1 MSLPL
6 TFDLHGTL
14 LKGAIGDIFASNGI
28 PLTIRL
34 AGTMAY
40 TPPREISCPIPL
52 NFGLNGSLSY
62 GIEGSMAFTLPML
75 TVRFDSI
82 LSAEGSLQ
90 ITLPMLTVN
99 FSAHDSIEGALS
111 FTIPKQSV
119 KFTGWQEIEGALNVI
134 LPIQGVKLAGFVNEN
149 GVLNVTIPMLRFTG
163 TAEGSNEGVLSFTIP
178 SYRIS
183 FDGYSSTEGDLH
195 VTIPMLL
202 FHAEQSIGSDD
213 YLTMVMNTKNKAL
226 TLFNNYLFNSLCAF
240 NGKHFGATD
249 TGIFDLDAGT
259 KDNGVPIEWN
269 FKTGYL
275 DLEQKRKK
283 KLVQAWTSYKT
294 DGDIKFTLV
303 QPDGGQYEYI
313 LQGIDTT
320 ETGLRVKFGKG
331 IRTKYVALNVSNID
345 GSSIDLD
352 ELKLHLATS
361 NFVKVR

>member
-6 TFDLHGTL
+6 TFGLHGTL

-34 AGTMAY
+34 SGTMEY

-52 NFGLNGSLSY
+52 NLGMKGSLSY
-62 GIEGSMAFTLPML
+62 GIEGAMAFTLPMV
-75 TVRFDSI
+75 TVQFDSI
-82 LSAEGSLQ
+82 LSIEGTLQ
-90 ITLPMLTVN
+90 VNLPMLTVN
-99 FSAHDSIEGALS
+99 FSAHDSIEGNLS
-111 FTIPKQSV
+111 FSIPKQSV
-119 KFTGWQEIEGALNVI
+119 RFTGGQEIEGNLNI
-134 LPIQGVKLAGFVNEN
+134 TLPRWTAKFTSSIDEN
-149 GVLNVTIPMLRFTG
+149 GVLNVTIPMLRFTATSEELSEG
-163 TAEGSNEGVLSFTIP
+163 TLSFTIP

-183 FDGYSSTEGDLH
+183 FDGYSSVEGDLN
-195 VTIPMLL
+195 VTIPMVI
-202 FHAEQSIGSDD
+202 FHAEQTIESSD

-226 TLFNNYLFNSLCAF
+226 TLFENYLFNSLCAF

-249 TGIFDLDAGT
+249 TGIFDLDADT

-269 FKTGYL
+269 FKIGYL
-275 DLEQKRKK
+275 DLEQGQKK
-283 KLVQAWTSYKT
+283 KLAEAWVSYKS
-294 DGDIKFTLV
+294 DGDVKFTV
-303 QPDGGQYEYI
+303 IQPDGAQYEYI

-331 IRTKYVALNVSNID
+331 IRTKYVALDVSNIE

>member
-6 TFDLHGTL
+6 TFGLHGTL
-14 LKGAIGDIFASNGI
+14 LKGAIGDIFAPNGI
-28 PLTIRL
+28 PLNIRL
-34 AGTMAY
+34 SGMMTY

-52 NFGLNGSLSY
+52 NLGMSGSLSY
-62 GIEGSMAFTLPML
+62 GIEGAMAFTLPIV
-75 TVRFDSI
+75 TIQFDSI
-82 LSAEGSLQ
+82 LSTEGSLQ
-90 ITLPMLTVN
+90 VTLPMLTVN
-99 FSAHDSIEGALS
+99 FSAYDSIEGNLS
-111 FTIPKQSV
+111 FTIQKQSV
-119 KFTGWQEIEGALNVI
+119 KLTGWQEIQGALNI
-134 LPIQGVKLAGFVNEN
+134 TLPIQGVKLVGFFNED
-149 GVLNVTIPMLRFTG
+149 GVLDVTIPMLRFTG
-163 TAEGSNEGVLSFTIP
+163 TAEASNEGVLSFTIP

-183 FDGYSSTEGDLH
+183 FDGYSSAEGDLH

-202 FHAEQSIGSDD
+202 FHAEQSIESDD

-249 TGIFDLDAGT
+249 TGIFDLDADT

-269 FKTGYL
+269 FKIGYL
-275 DLEQKRKK
+275 DLEQGQKK
-283 KLVQAWTSYKT
+283 KLVEAWVSYKS
-294 DGDIKFTLV
+294 DGDVKFTV
-303 QPDGGQYEYI
+303 IQPDGAQYEYI

-331 IRTKYVALNVSNID
+331 IRTKYVALNVSNIE